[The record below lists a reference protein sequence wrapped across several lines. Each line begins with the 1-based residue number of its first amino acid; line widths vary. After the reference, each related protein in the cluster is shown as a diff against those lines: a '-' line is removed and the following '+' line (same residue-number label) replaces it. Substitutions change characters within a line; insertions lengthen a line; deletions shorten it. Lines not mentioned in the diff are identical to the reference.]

1 MDWKWPLRPDH
12 KIESQN
18 GDSPLPWKERFCFPY
33 SSLIS
38 NVQES
43 GFDVLF
49 VSEELSSWSQFPF
62 APSKDN
68 GGVQWYKKVSAPNL
82 GAECEA
88 GPFCGLRFVPI
99 CTRYWWSIVVSP
111 KSLGLQVHMH
121 MVTSCAENRCDQ
133 EPSWLFIPA
142 KLFSSPSAMFSFH
155 TS

>member
-12 KIESQN
+12 KTKSQN
-18 GDSPLPWKERFCFPY
+18 GGSPLPWKESFCFPY

-43 GFDVLF
+43 GFDLLF

-62 APSKDN
+62 AKTMEMFSGTKRYQLPIWGLS
-68 GGVQWYKKVSAPNL
+68 VRL
-82 GAECEA
+82 GLSMSW
-88 GPFCGLRFVPI
+88 GLFLFVPDI
-99 CTRYWWSIVVSP
+99 GDLLWFHLNPWA
-111 KSLGLQVHMH
+111 LQVHMH

-133 EPSWLFIPA
+133 EPPWLFIPA
-142 KLFSSPSAMFSFH
+142 KLFSSLSAMFSSH